1 MTTVLIVEDDPLSL
15 RVFTKILTK
24 RGGFQVKG
32 TENVEEILQISSS
45 KKADVILMD
54 VSLSNSFYQGKA
66 VDGLKIC
73 KLLKSN
79 PQTAKIPVMLVSAH
93 AMSGDRES
101 FLNDSGA
108 DGYIKKPIIDHQQF
122 VDQIQELATKTID
135 NY

>member
-24 RGGFQVKG
+24 RGGFEVKG

-54 VSLSNSFYQGKA
+54 VSLSNSFYQGKP

-79 PQTAKIPVMLVSAH
+79 PQTAKIPVILVSAH

-122 VDQIQELATKTID
+122 VAQINSLVKRH
-135 NY
+135 